1 LFCSLCLMATSTE
14 AATPKEIKLAKS
26 HYHAA
31 KIYFDQEQYSKARQ
45 MFITAYRLS
54 KKPELLFNVALCYEK
69 IDKLSKAINFFQIY
83 IKKVPG
89 EKKTILARIEKLKK
103 KIKNTHV
110 IINGGVVGADVYVN
124 SRKAGTIPLAGP
136 YQVNPENGVVIKVIS
151 EGYHPFVAK
160 IDITPGTTLPITVS
174 MVKDPSYGNQ
184 AKKTVKAKIK
194 TKKELKQ
201 IAGNKVRLLKP
212 KQIDF
217 TQSKQLVKASKSSSG
232 HLWSH
237 TLIGLGAVALVSSAI
252 SGGLAYYNLQKTIDA
267 RNEFDVDAYDFHRD
281 ESRNY
286 AFYTDVALA
295 SGIVFIISGIIVR
308 IFESDTSS
316 VNKSVSFY
324 YDPAFAGIGLAGEF

>member
-1 LFCSLCLMATSTE
+1 MIATLTE
-14 AATPKEIKLAKS
+14 AATKKEIKLAKS

-31 KIYFDQEQYSKARQ
+31 KIYFDKEQYSKARQ

-54 KKPELLFNVALCYEK
+54 KKSELLFNVALCYEK
-69 IDKLSKAINFFQIY
+69 MGKLSKAINFFQMY
-83 IKKVPG
+83 IEKVPI
-89 EKKTILARIEKLKK
+89 EKKNIFSRIKKLKK
-103 KIKNTHV
+103 KIDNTHV

-124 SRKAGTIPLAGP
+124 SKKAGTIPLAGP
-136 YQVNPENGVVIKVIS
+136 YQVNPKNGVVIKVVS

-174 MVKDPSYGNQ
+174 MVKDPAYGKQ
-184 AKKTVKAKIK
+184 AKKNVKAKLK

-201 IAGNKVRLLKP
+201 IAGKKSSIPNP
-212 KQIDF
+212 KIIQPKSIDF
-217 TQSKQLVKASKSSSG
+217 NQSKQVVKPSSSSTS

-237 TLIGLGAVALVSSAI
+237 TLIGLGAIALVSSAV
-252 SGGLAYYNLQKTIDA
+252 SGGVAYYNLQKTIEA
-267 RNEFDVDAYDFHRD
+267 RNEFDVEAYDFHRD

-308 IFESDTSS
+308 IFESDTPS
-316 VNKSVSFY
+316 VNKSVSLY
-324 YDPAFAGIGLAGEF
+324 YDPVFPGIGLAGEF